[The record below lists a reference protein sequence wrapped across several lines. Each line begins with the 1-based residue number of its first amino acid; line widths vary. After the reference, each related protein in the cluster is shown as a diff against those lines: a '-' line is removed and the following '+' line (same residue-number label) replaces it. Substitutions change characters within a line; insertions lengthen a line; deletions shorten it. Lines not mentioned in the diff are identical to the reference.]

1 MSERTDTLTND
12 YEELQALSAF
22 HVPEKIIILETD
34 GRRPP
39 EFYRLQISNCV
50 GVESVGADRKPKY
63 RQDHILIIRNF
74 PANYPDRGALP
85 VVIIETPIFHP
96 NVFPPNHPTNARE
109 FCFAKYQMTQNQLLK
124 PLIERIIGMI
134 QYQNQE
140 YGSPANGD
148 AYEWAIQ
155 NKHLF
160 PLRPNSGGDNQS
172 QINLIFR

>member
-1 MSERTDTLTND
+1 MSERTDTLAND
-12 YEELQALSAF
+12 YEELQALSVF
-22 HVPEKIIILETD
+22 HVPEKIRILETD

-39 EFYRLQISNCV
+39 EFYRLQISNCI
-50 GVESVGADRKPKY
+50 GVESVGADGKPKY

-85 VVIIETPIFHP
+85 DVIMQTPIFHP
-96 NVFPPNHPTNARE
+96 NVFDAPSNKGQ
-109 FCFAKYQMTQNQLLK
+109 FCFAKGSMTQNQLLK

-140 YGSPANGD
+140 YGNPANRD
-148 AYEWAIQ
+148 AERWAIQ

>member
-12 YEELQALSAF
+12 YEELQALSVF
-22 HVPEKIIILETD
+22 HLPEKIKILETD

-39 EFYRLQISNCV
+39 EFYRLQISNCI

-63 RQDHILIIRNF
+63 RENHILIIRNF
-74 PANYPDRGALP
+74 PADYPDRRMLP
-85 VVIIETPIFHP
+85 DVIMETPIFHP
-96 NVFPPNHPTNARE
+96 NVYPDTKE
-109 FCFAKYQMTQNQLLK
+109 FCFAKGEMREIQLLT

-140 YGSPANGD
+140 YGTPANSYAKG
-148 AYEWAIQ
+148 WALE

-160 PLRPNSGGDNQS
+160 PLRPNSGGDNES
-172 QINLIFR
+172 EINLIFR

>member
-22 HVPEKIIILETD
+22 HIPEKIRILETD

-39 EFYRLQISNCV
+39 EFYRLQISNCI

-74 PANYPDRGALP
+74 PSDYPDPRRLP
-85 VVIIETPIFHP
+85 NVIMETPIFHP
-96 NVFPPNHPTNARE
+96 NVYPGTQE
-109 FCFAKYQMTQNQLLK
+109 FCFAKGEMREIQLLT

-140 YGSPANGD
+140 YGHPANGD
-148 AYEWAIQ
+148 AEGWALQ

-172 QINLIFR
+172 EINLIFR